1 MIPPKHEIAEMLAEL
16 TIRNFAVIRDTR
28 IEFVAGFNALTGE
41 TGAGKSIVIDALG
54 AVLGARTSSE
64 FVRTGER
71 SAYVEAVFDLANMP
85 TLAAVQATLSE
96 VGVEVSADDPLVLSR
111 DINTSGRS
119 TARVN
124 GRALTAAA
132 LTQLGEMLVDIHGQS
147 DHLSLLRSSAQLDL
161 LDRFAGALELRHQLA
176 SVYRAW
182 DVIRQR
188 LARFDE
194 EQRVRA
200 QRLDALRFQSEEI
213 FEANLQPG
221 EDELLRQ
228 ERSRLANAERL
239 AQTAAEAYTALDGAA
254 TETLTES
261 GGLDRVRT
269 AEAAIDAIVELDRGV
284 ESMASRVRDALFL
297 LEEVTSELRD
307 YAEVLQF
314 EPDRLSEIDERL
326 ELIRGMK
333 RKYGPDIIAI
343 IAYGDEIQVEIES
356 LESEVHDLDTLRREE
371 ATARE
376 TMTAVALRL
385 SSRRQEAAKDLAT
398 RVEQTIHEL
407 NMGRADFEVRFTYQ
421 PDDHGLRIDGEA
433 VAVDSTGIDRVS
445 FYLAAN
451 AGEELRPLA
460 RVASGGETARLM
472 LALKSILSDADET
485 PTLVFDEIDV
495 GVGGRSGQVVGEK
508 LWGLTSAH
516 QVIVISH
523 LPQIAAFAD
532 RHVTM
537 LKNESGGRTETTS
550 AIMEGNERTDELAM
564 MFDGLPVSAE
574 SRANAR
580 ALLER
585 VESWKSR
592 AVAR

>member
-1 MIPPKHEIAEMLAEL
+1 MLAEL

-28 IEFVAGFNALTGE
+28 IEFVNGFNALTGE

-54 AVLGARTSSE
+54 AVLGARASSE

-85 TLAAVQATLSE
+85 TLNAIQAALSE
-96 VGVEVSADDPLVLSR
+96 VGVEVSPDDPLVLSR
-111 DINTSGRS
+111 DINTNGRS

-161 LDRFAGALELRHQLA
+161 LDRFSGVLELRNQLA
-176 SVYRAW
+176 SDYRAW
-182 DVIRQR
+182 NTIRQR

-194 EQRVRA
+194 EQRAHA

-239 AQTAAEAYTALDGAA
+239 VQTAAEAFTALDGAS
-254 TETLTES
+254 TEALTER
-261 GGLDRVRT
+261 GGLDQVRT
-269 AEAAIDAIVELDRGV
+269 AEAAIDAIVELDQGV

-307 YAEVLQF
+307 YAEILQF

-333 RKYGPDIIAI
+333 RKYGPDIAAI
-343 IAYGDEIQVEIES
+343 IAYGDEIQTEIEN
-356 LESEVHDLDTLRREE
+356 LESEDRDLETLRREE
-371 ATARE
+371 AAARE
-376 TMTAVALRL
+376 TLTAIALQL
-385 SSRRQEAAKDLAT
+385 SSRRQEAAKDMAT

-407 NMGRADFEVRFTYQ
+407 NMGRADFEVRFTHQ
-421 PDDHGLRIDGEA
+421 PDDDGPRVDGET

-495 GVGGRSGQVVGEK
+495 GVGGRGGQVVGEK
-508 LWGLTSAH
+508 LWGLTGAH

-537 LKNESGGRTETTS
+537 LKNETDGRTETTS

-580 ALLER
+580 ALLDR
-585 VESWKSR
+585 VENWKASAALR
-592 AVAR
+592 

>member
-1 MIPPKHEIAEMLAEL
+1 MLAEL

-28 IEFVAGFNALTGE
+28 IEFVNGFNALTGE

-85 TLAAVQATLSE
+85 TLAQIQTALAE
-96 VGVEVSADDPLVLSR
+96 VGVEVSPDDPLVLSR
-111 DINTSGRS
+111 DINTNGRS

-161 LDRFAGALELRHQLA
+161 LDRFSGVLQLRSELGN
-176 SVYRAW
+176 SYRDWNA
-182 DVIRQR
+182 VRQR

-194 EQRVRA
+194 EQRARA

-213 FEANLQPG
+213 FEANLQPD

-239 AQTAAEAYTALDGAA
+239 AQTAAEAFTALDGAA
-254 TETLTES
+254 TEALTES

-269 AEAAIDAIVELDRGV
+269 AEAAIETIVELDQGV

-307 YAEVLQF
+307 YAEMLQF

-333 RKYGPDIIAI
+333 RKYGPDIAAI
-343 IAYGDEIQVEIES
+343 ISYGDEIQTEIES
-356 LESEVHDLDTLRREE
+356 LESGDRDLETLRREE

-376 TMTAVALRL
+376 TLTAVALQL
-385 SSRRQEAAKDLAT
+385 SSRRQEAARDLAA

-407 NMGRADFEVRFTYQ
+407 NMGRADFEVRFSHQ
-421 PDDHGLRIDGEA
+421 PDEDGLPIDGET

-508 LWGLTSAH
+508 LWGLTGAH

-537 LKNESGGRTETTS
+537 LKHETDGRTETTS

-585 VESWKSR
+585 VENWKAR
-592 AVAR
+592 AAIR